1 MHCISRPRSGVMYC
15 VVQLHCPALQA
26 WHTAPD
32 AALSSAFSWT
42 LQYAGYQ
49 NNGTA
54 FSPGLKA
61 NLDYVDQ
68 SFARILAALNS
79 SGNAATTG
87 LVITAKHGQQ
97 PVTTNATLIS
107 PTPIATALKNQNI
120 RYKLQIHHS
129 PDQVVCAGRSI
140 SLMVC

>member
-1 MHCISRPRSGVMYC
+1 
-15 VVQLHCPALQA
+15 
-26 WHTAPD
+26 
-32 AALSSAFSWT
+32 

-68 SFARILAALNS
+68 SFARILAALTS

-120 RYKLQIHHS
+120 RCCKPQTHHL
-129 PDQVVCAGRSI
+129 PDQVVFAGRRTSV
-140 SLMVC
+140 MVC

>member
-1 MHCISRPRSGVMYC
+1 
-15 VVQLHCPALQA
+15 
-26 WHTAPD
+26 
-32 AALSSAFSWT
+32 

-120 RYKLQIHHS
+120 RCCKLQVHRI
-129 PDQVVCAGRSI
+129 PDQVVRVGRST
-140 SLMVC
+140 SVMV

>member
-1 MHCISRPRSGVMYC
+1 MTTQAD
-15 VVQLHCPALQA
+15 VVVWVEHFHTKQLNLWAERYTDMTSHL
-26 WHTAPD
+26 
-32 AALSSAFSWT
+32 

-49 NNGTA
+49 NNGTT
-54 FSPGLKA
+54 FSAGLKA

-87 LVITAKHGQQ
+87 LVISAKHGQQ
-97 PVTTNATLIS
+97 PTNTNATLIS

-120 RYKLQIHHS
+120 R
-129 PDQVVCAGRSI
+129 CA
-140 SLMVC
+140 